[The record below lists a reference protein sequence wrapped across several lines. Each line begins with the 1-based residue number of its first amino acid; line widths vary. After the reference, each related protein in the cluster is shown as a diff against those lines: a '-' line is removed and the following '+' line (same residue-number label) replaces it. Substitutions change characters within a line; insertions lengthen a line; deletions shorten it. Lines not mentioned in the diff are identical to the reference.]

1 VSNTNKTAANPKR
14 ITRAHLA
21 TQLYVNGCGPSNK
34 PITDIAFAM
43 VKAGLDEYLALQF
56 ARLAH
61 YAKEG
66 YTWKFDPAE
75 GNPLWP
81 IHYYIQRKN
90 AAANPRC
97 KDAEDLAA
105 ALEKRPSRWGS
116 AEFHH
121 TAGEED
127 GKGNVTEHYP
137 FRTPSEER
145 TAPAGPRDG
154 LPSEVR
160 S

>member
-1 VSNTNKTAANPKR
+1 MSTEQHTTKTKR

-21 TQLYVNGCGPSNK
+21 AALHVNGCGPSNK

-61 YAKEG
+61 YANEG

-81 IHYYIQRKN
+81 IHHYIQRKN

-105 ALEKRPSRWGS
+105 ELEKRPSRWGT

-127 GKGNVTEHYP
+127 GKANVTEHYP
-137 FRTPSEER
+137 YRTPSKER
-145 TAPAGPRDG
+145 AAPAGPRDG
-154 LPSEVR
+154 LSRAVSP
-160 S
+160 